1 AAIHT
6 HAMFSTKTVAVP
18 WLPACRE
25 RAYFSLTEKSPPPG
39 SGWLLAGSLPG
50 SRLPQELADYSRPRR
65 PRGSGRGAALVASR
79 VGSSTLASSARSGAA
94 QVHRACPGSGP
105 QSDEPG
111 ALAAFGERGPS
122 SAEPPVR
129 LPEGGHQGADKSP

>member
-39 SGWLLAGSLPG
+39 SGWLLAGRLPG

-79 VGSSTLASSARSGAA
+79 VGSSTLASSARFCSA
-94 QVHRACPGSGP
+94 QVHRECLASGP

-111 ALAAFGERGPS
+111 ARAAVPEGGPS
-122 SAEPPVR
+122 SAKSPVR
-129 LPEGGHQGADKSP
+129 LREV